1 MKIKKIHIIIML
13 ALFVSAYP
21 LTFISAKE
29 GEGDLG
35 DKQQLNEKDQ
45 RNNDTADIKELNDE
59 NKLDDEN
66 FDNGDV
72 SDMSDRHEKMMGGI
86 ISDLNQIG
94 ESEDNQGIGREI
106 SDIAKDEASST
117 DMRVQVMQTIE
128 QRDFVSKFLVGVDKD
143 KLKILSEEL
152 KDTQKNID
160 RLEKVK
166 KSVAS
171 TTLQIKLDEQINSLQ
186 DAQAKAD
193 AFIKENENS
202 FSLFGWFRNLFK

>member
-1 MKIKKIHIIIML
+1 ML